1 MSSYAN
7 ADAKVAA
14 AIARVGEPATL
25 VRLPGRTGT
34 RAELPV
40 KCVMTFSQPTAPTG
54 GVVQAYNEIRIGNN
68 EIAASNWPA
77 PIRRGDQMIVG
88 GLTYTIQGVQTA
100 SPGGT
105 PAMHLL
111 YVLGQA

>member
-1 MSSYAN
+1 MSFAYV
-7 ADAKVAA
+7 ADKVAA
-14 AIARVGEPATL
+14 YIGRVGQPATL

-34 RAELPV
+34 RAELAV
-40 KCVMTFSQPTAPTG
+40 KCVPTFATPTAPTG

-68 EIAASNWPA
+68 EIKASDWPA
-77 PIRRGDQMIVG
+77 PIRRGDQIIVG

-105 PAMHLL
+105 PAEHIL
-111 YVLGQA
+111 YVLGQP